1 MAFSYSHDRGSKRR
15 KSCATAG
22 IELAYLRRVMNKR
35 TINCRG
41 LRFDPFFVFRS
52 SAVALALSLFS
63 LCPAAT
69 LAADPILPSPNA
81 VVAAVPVK
89 ALAANQPARGTV
101 ALAPAQ
107 YSECLQ
113 LLGETDHVSPVLVG
127 NVSAMLNHPSEVS
140 PIVPPTSP
148 SLMVVSYHEQ
158 AGEARDVVVQ
168 LFFDPIAGGQNVL
181 NDAGYVHARL
191 GDELSGSADQFLG
204 LMFRQVAYFGQ
215 KAEVERQ
222 QRAFQ
227 AMLNGDMTLLRE
239 QTVDPLHIYV
249 VMPHGGTFLP
259 SSLRSRVHGLVVD
272 AELAFGTWSGRIG
285 MVTDDGETAEQV
297 GNIVAA
303 WREMA
308 MSFADTFASHSSG
321 KQLRDS
327 LKSSTVQ
334 VVANRVLASAS
345 VDSRTVVRTSKEIT
359 GHGGGCPP
367 GGACAK
373 DKVAICHKVDSK
385 HEQTLCVAPSAVA
398 GFLAQG
404 DHCGPCAGE

>member
-1 MAFSYSHDRGSKRR
+1 
-15 KSCATAG
+15 
-22 IELAYLRRVMNKR
+22 MNKKTAR
-35 TINCRG
+35 YRG
-41 LRFDPFFVFRS
+41 LAFDPRFVFRS
-52 SAVALALSLFS
+52 SVIGLALSLAS
-63 LCPAAT
+63 LCLAAT
-69 LAADPILPSPNA
+69 LAPNSIVPSPNP
-81 VVAAVPVK
+81 VVTAVPVTSH
-89 ALAANQPARGTV
+89 AVNQPSRHTA

-113 LLGETDHVSPVLVG
+113 LLGGTDHVSPVLVDT
-127 NVSAMLNHPSEVS
+127 VSSLLNHPSEAS
-140 PIVPPTSP
+140 PIVPQTQP

-158 AGEARDVVVQ
+158 AGETRDIVVQ
-168 LFFDPIAGGQNVL
+168 IFFDPIAGGQNVL

-191 GDELSGSADQFLG
+191 GDELSGSADQLLG

-215 KAEVERQ
+215 KDEVERQ

-239 QTVDPLHIYV
+239 QTIDPLHILV
-249 VMPHGGTFLP
+249 VMPQGGTFLP
-259 SSLRSRVHGLVVD
+259 TSLRSRVRGMVVD

-285 MVTDDGETAEQV
+285 MVTADDEAAEQV

-321 KQLRDS
+321 KQLRES

-345 VDSRTVVRTSKEIT
+345 VDSRTIVRTSKEIT

-367 GGACAK
+367 GGACSR
-373 DKVAICHKVDSK
+373 DKVAICHKVDSR
-385 HEQTLCVAPSAVA
+385 HEQTLCVAPAAVA
-398 GFLAQG
+398 GFLAHG
-404 DHCGPCAGE
+404 DHCGPCAGNDGGDQGNGHGNGH